1 MLSLRSVG
9 KKTNTAKRLLINK
22 RQRLAPYVGA
32 LRSVENRITNVRKQ
46 MKPN

>member
-22 RQRLAPYVGA
+22 RQRLAPYSCIVA
-32 LRSVENRITNVRKQ
+32 KVRYFLKKTIFLNSCQ
-46 MKPN
+46 